1 MGWGGGFR
9 LNVNICARYGFWY
22 LGLLV
27 LVCVALKY
35 AGWLARRRYD
45 SYVWLPRVVDFSSQ
59 QRCWLGAG
67 ISSEF
72 QHPRVQYGCW
82 YLGLLLLLRVAIKHA
97 GWLARRFLLAV
108 AVPRLILLSS
118 LIVCCRRLMGISSE
132 LQNPRA
138 RCGRFQIGFYYA
150 GLFCVDC
157 ALQLHCVFIGTIRT
171 R

>member
-1 MGWGGGFR
+1 MAFRLNCKIRARAAGVFKSVSATSDYFALNVPFNCIACSTVRFVRVDRGFFFAGTFVNGWRGWGGGGFR
-9 LNVNICARYGFWY
+9 LNFNICARYGFWY

-27 LVCVALKY
+27 LVCVA
-35 AGWLARRRYD
+35 
-45 SYVWLPRVVDFSSQ
+45 
-59 QRCWLGAG
+59 
-67 ISSEF
+67 
-72 QHPRVQYGCW
+72 
-82 YLGLLLLLRVAIKHA
+82 IKHA
-97 GWLARRFLLAV
+97 GWLARRFLLVV

-138 RCGRFQIGFYYA
+138 RCGRFQIGFYYV
-150 GLFCVDC
+150 GLFCVEC